1 MPSIGYVQNSCLMTL
16 NNLVSAQAKWNPIVP
31 ERRHSMPQSPTVPK
45 PDASALQTLL
55 LNLRNRDSEDEMVE
69 IESSLSNTELI
80 DELRSRVDGLAL
92 ELAPSD
98 AQLARALASL
108 LSHFNRLLVIQSS
121 TLPSKT
127 SEAGPSTSNDQ
138 PFASADVFNV
148 LKRQLSDLQ
157 VERQS
162 KGDGVALGSPPIL
175 VVEISLL
182 WSKIDDELEMVLSLC
197 RERTETLP
205 PRLSASDHQPP
216 QYDPAD
222 YVYDDIPP
230 EYEYDARSSVES
242 SDSKHRQQSTISP
255 TAANEKIRF
264 DLEAVTMA
272 IDRLYMVA
280 PQLHNQRVELK
291 TSKVKEMEKARL
303 AGQGSSSKFTV
314 SEGEQR
320 ERDVKE
326 LEGILD
332 LIGKASDRKMTD
344 QLVVLEGGMKARL
357 EKARQRDLAKVRISN
372 RDSMLSGELTESV
385 QRDAFV
391 EQLANHSDAGR
402 LHAQDAVLQ
411 HPKSK
416 DLDAPMT
423 L

>member
-1 MPSIGYVQNSCLMTL
+1 M
-16 NNLVSAQAKWNPIVP
+16 
-31 ERRHSMPQSPTVPK
+31 
-45 PDASALQTLL
+45 
-55 LNLRNRDSEDEMVE
+55 
-69 IESSLSNTELI
+69 
-80 DELRSRVDGLAL
+80 
-92 ELAPSD
+92 
-98 AQLARALASL
+98 
-108 LSHFNRLLVIQSS
+108 
-121 TLPSKT
+121 
-127 SEAGPSTSNDQ
+127 
-138 PFASADVFNV
+138 
-148 LKRQLSDLQ
+148 
-157 VERQS
+157 
-162 KGDGVALGSPPIL
+162 
-175 VVEISLL
+175 
-182 WSKIDDELEMVLSLC
+182 
-197 RERTETLP
+197 
-205 PRLSASDHQPP
+205 
-216 QYDPAD
+216 
-222 YVYDDIPP
+222 
-230 EYEYDARSSVES
+230 
-242 SDSKHRQQSTISP
+242 
-255 TAANEKIRF
+255 RF

-303 AGQGSSSKFTV
+303 AGQSSSSKSTV
-314 SEGEQR
+314 SEGKQR

-423 L
+423 LPEFLRESMTDCQQGRKSADPDDLLTLHELLREPTPDHVAAKSPGIGRLKKKSRHRSMSAPSLFWLIPSSSKSSGSSSPAKKPRSRPGTSMDTEPTTNCEFSRFVLSVTS